1 MTRTRASA
9 KAAGSR
15 FESQVAAYVFGSDIF
30 GRVVRCALCDKPVR
44 SDQRVVVR
52 DDQPL
57 HAQCVALA
65 VTSQKQVDR

>member
-1 MTRTRASA
+1 M
-9 KAAGSR
+9 K
-15 FESQVAAYVFGSDIF
+15 YVFGTDIF

-57 HAQCVALA
+57 HAQCVTLA

>member
-1 MTRTRASA
+1 M
-9 KAAGSR
+9 K
-15 FESQVAAYVFGSDIF
+15 YVFGTDIF
-30 GRVVRCALCDKPVR
+30 GRVVRCTLCDKPIK

-65 VTSQKQVDR
+65 AASNRKRIDR